1 MNFTMRVSNPLPIQ
15 NGNTM
20 ANLSWITGLRE
31 VFVKDP
37 NGNRVAYFTDITKAL
52 AAVAADGEYRAV
64 WFSLNVCP
72 AVPAGFEPNRLYKAS
87 GRFKK
92 TDYLSRQLLLVDCDP
107 KRLADTASTDKQK
120 TAARVQVLAIRDFLR
135 NLGFPEPILCDSGNG
150 FHLLYALNE
159 PNDEATE
166 TLIKNFLA
174 GLSVKFSNDESQVD
188 TGNFDANRICKLYG
202 TVARKGD
209 DPSLWRR
216 SAVLEVPTR
225 DTELPA
231 QAGHARET
239 VVEVDFEPV
248 PRALLEAAVAE
259 LPVPRDT
266 KMGEM
271 TDDAIRKTDWLRQLC
286 EVGNVAILKERR
298 EGQRFKFDIRCPRE
312 ASHGST
318 TTDSSTT
325 ISYKRGEGYGWSCLH
340 ASCSSK
346 RPGGDGIHSFRDFR
360 KEVDPRGLMSNKLPG
375 MPDDVTHAKIA
386 EYIVGLDIFKNHLR
400 VYDSKKMRTTYVGT
414 RWDLVGQDDLLLMKA
429 IQPICDR
436 LRYDMPEFL
445 GDDRRALE
453 SHPFRL
459 GVLAE
464 LLPKRGM
471 IRFDQLDNNPYLIGM
486 PGGMVGDLRNGA
498 LRKMERGDFITKRLR
513 LVATNTP
520 TPVYDY
526 FLRSI
531 SSANDQPADL
541 EWMSYFELLH
551 GYFLLGHCDYHIWPL
566 WTGVGGNGKSENA
579 KLIKRTLGDFCAVV
593 RWSELAHDERGGD
606 NTNKRLYYKLLQSRV
621 ALVEEMGQTS
631 GINRVLETSTI
642 KQLTGGGEI
651 TGADLYRSEVT
662 GEIKF
667 KLVSLMNEAP
677 HIEPDAAFKRRVRVI
692 PFRAGFDDVA
702 NPGCIE
708 LAMERKNAPAQLR
721 EFPHRLSTLLA
732 EERSGILYKWIQ
744 AAQRFI
750 ANGEELDNIPSSVRE
765 ATAAMFHEAD
775 LHGRV
780 VERLE
785 FGGDSFNITKGEL
798 LATGEQFFRE
808 NGRDTRTF
816 DMNRVAALL
825 RERSCTT
832 SSRVMREGKRKEG
845 WLGVRLIPD
854 VPVVKV

>member
-1 MNFTMRVSNPLPIQ
+1 MNT
-15 NGNTM
+15 
-20 ANLSWITGLRE
+20 NLSWITGLRE
-31 VFVKDP
+31 VFVKGP
-37 NGNRVAYFTDITKAL
+37 TGNRVGYFTDIAKAL
-52 AAVAADGEYRAV
+52 SAVENDGEYQAV
-64 WFSLNVCP
+64 WFSLNICP
-72 AVPAGFEPNRLYKAS
+72 GVPAGFEANRLYKAS

-92 TDYLSRQLLLVDCDP
+92 TDYARRQLLLVDCDP
-107 KRLADTASTDKQK
+107 KRLADTAASDVQK
-120 TAARVQVLAIRDFLR
+120 ATAKLQVLAIREYLR
-135 NLGFPEPILCDSGNG
+135 TLEFPEPILCDSGNG
-150 FHLLYALNE
+150 YHLLYAVNE
-159 PNDEATE
+159 PNDERTE
-166 TLIKNFLA
+166 LLVKNFLA
-174 GLSVKFSNDESQVD
+174 GLSVKFSNEDSQLD
-188 TGNFDANRICKLYG
+188 TGNFEANRICKLYG
-202 TVARKGD
+202 TVARKGS

-231 QAGHARET
+231 KDGQCRGT
-239 VVEVDFEPV
+239 EVDLDFEPV

-266 KMGEM
+266 SLGEM
-271 TDDAIRKTDWLRQLC
+271 SGNDIVKVDWLRKLC
-286 EVGNVAILKERR
+286 GIDPAHAVAILNERR
-298 EGQRFKFDIRCPRE
+298 AGQYFKFDIVCPRA

-325 ISYKRGEGYGWSCLH
+325 VSYRRGVGYGWSCLH

-346 RPGGDGIHSFRDFR
+346 NKDGGIHSFKEFR
-360 KEVDPRGLMSNKLPG
+360 KAVDPHGLMSDKLPG
-375 MPDDVTHAKIA
+375 LPQDTTHAQIA
-386 EYIVGLDIFKNHLR
+386 DYVTSLDIFKNHLR
-400 VYDSKKMRTTYVGT
+400 VYDSKKMRVTYVGT

-436 LRYDMPEFL
+436 LRYDMPEPED
-445 GDDRRALE
+445 GNYDYRRVLE
-453 SHPFRL
+453 NHPFRL
-459 GVLAE
+459 GVLSE
-464 LLPKRGM
+464 LLPRRGV
-471 IRFDQLDNNPYLIGM
+471 IRFDELDASPYLIGL
-486 PGGMVGDLRNGA
+486 PGGMVGDLKTGVV
-498 LRKMERGDFITKRLR
+498 RKMERGDFITKRLR
-513 LVATNTP
+513 VTATNTP

-551 GYFLLGHCDYHIWPL
+551 GYFLIGHCNYHIWPL

-606 NTNKRLYYKLLQSRV
+606 NTTKRLYYKLLQSRV

-692 PFRAGFDDVA
+692 PFRARFDDVE
-702 NPGCIE
+702 NPGCVE
-708 LAMERKNAPAQLR
+708 LAMERKDAPAQLR
-721 EFPHRLSTLLA
+721 ESPHHLSTLLA
-732 EERSGILYKWIQ
+732 DERPGILYKWIQ
-744 AAQRFI
+744 AARRFI
-750 ANGEELDNIPSSVRE
+750 VNGDELDEVPSSVRE
-765 ATAAMFHEAD
+765 STAAMFHEAD

-785 FGGDSFNITKGEL
+785 FGDDSFNVTKGEL
-798 LATGEQFFRE
+798 LAMGELTFRE
-808 NGRDTRTF
+808 NGRDPRSF
-816 DMNRVAALL
+816 DMGKMNALL
-825 RERSCTT
+825 DAKGCTT
-832 SSRVMREGKRKEG
+832 TNRLCREGKRKEG
-845 WLGVRLIPD
+845 WRGVRLPPDIPM
-854 VPVVKV
+854 VKV

>member
-1 MNFTMRVSNPLPIQ
+1 
-15 NGNTM
+15 M

-31 VFVKDP
+31 VFVKGP
-37 NGNRVAYFTDITKAL
+37 IGSRVGYFTDITKAL
-52 AAVAADGEYRAV
+52 AAVAEDGDYQAV
-64 WFSLNVCP
+64 YFSLNICP
-72 AVPAGFEPNRLYKAS
+72 GVPAGFEPNRLYKAS

-92 TDYLSRQLLLVDCDP
+92 TDYARRQLLLVDCDP

-120 TAARVQVLAIRDFLR
+120 ATAKIQVLAIREFLR
-135 NLGFPEPILCDSGNG
+135 KLEFPEPILCDSGNG
-150 FHLLYALNE
+150 YHLLYAVNE
-159 PNDEATE
+159 PNDERTE
-166 TLIKNFLA
+166 LLIKNFLA
-174 GLSVKFSNDESQVD
+174 GLSAKFSNEDSQVD
-188 TGNFDANRICKLYG
+188 VGNFEGNRISKLYG
-202 TVARKGD
+202 TVARKGT

-231 QAGHARET
+231 AKEGQSRENA
-239 VVEVDFEPV
+239 VDLDFEPV

-259 LPVPRDT
+259 LPVPRYTALGDMSDNDIV
-266 KMGEM
+266 KV
-271 TDDAIRKTDWLRQLC
+271 DWLRKLC
-286 EVGNVAILKERR
+286 GIDPAHAVAILNERR
-298 EGQRFKFDIRCPRE
+298 DGQYFKFDIVCPRS

-318 TTDSSTT
+318 TSDSSTT
-325 ISYKRGEGYGWSCLH
+325 ISYRRRVGYGWSCLH

-346 RPGGDGIHSFRDFR
+346 NKEGGIHSFKEFR
-360 KEVDPRGLMSNKLPG
+360 REVDPRGLMSNKLPSL
-375 MPDDVTHAKIA
+375 PQDATHAQIA
-386 EYIVGLDIFKNHLR
+386 DYITGLDIFKNHLR
-400 VYDSKKMRTTYVGT
+400 VYDSKKMRVTYVGT

-436 LRYDMPEFL
+436 LRHDMPEP
-445 GDDRRALE
+445 DDPSSDYRRVLE
-453 SHPFRL
+453 NHHFRL
-459 GVLAE
+459 GVLSE
-464 LLPKRGM
+464 LLPRRGM
-471 IRFDQLDNNPYLIGM
+471 IRFDQLDASPYLIGL
-486 PGGMVGDLRNGA
+486 PGGMVGDLKTGTV
-498 LRKMERGDFITKRLR
+498 RKMERGDFITKRLR
-513 LVATNTP
+513 VTATNTP

-551 GYFLLGHCDYHIWPL
+551 GYFLIGHCDYHIWPL

-606 NTNKRLYYKLLQSRV
+606 NTTKRLYYKLLQSRV
-621 ALVEEMGQTS
+621 ALVEEMGQSS

-692 PFRAGFDDVA
+692 PFRARFDDLA
-702 NPGCIE
+702 NPGCVE
-708 LAMERKNAPAQLR
+708 LAMERKDAPAQLR
-721 EFPHRLSTLLA
+721 EFPHHLSTLLA
-732 EERSGILYKWIQ
+732 DERSGILYKWIQ
-744 AAQRFI
+744 AARRFI
-750 ANGEELDNIPSSVRE
+750 ANGDELDNVPSSVPE

-780 VERLE
+780 LERLD
-785 FGGDSFNITKGEL
+785 FGDDSFNVSKGEL
-798 LATGEQFFRE
+798 LALGELTFRE
-808 NGRDTRTF
+808 NGRDPRSF
-816 DMNRVAALL
+816 DIGKMKALL
-825 RERSCTT
+825 DAKGCTT
-832 SSRVMREGKRKEG
+832 TTRLMREGKRKEG
-845 WLGVRLIPD
+845 WLGVRLVPD
-854 VPVVKV
+854 VPLVKV